1 MKMVQVTSCLLLQV
15 ILWQPL
21 RRKGSLLVLRRGWEA
36 VSRLLYT
43 DCPLIVPVLSGYS
56 IRYRKSKPHIL
67 NPYGKKLDRP
77 NVQQTKMTYFI
88 IMSLSRSTSFLEA
101 TQWLDQ
107 AGQNLNSGRKINDS
121 GNFIWCFYLGWLN
134 FGRLEALGKPRNI
147 TFFVVWWTD
156 IG

>member
-1 MKMVQVTSCLLLQV
+1 MKMVQVTSCTLLQV

-21 RRKGSLLVLRRGWEA
+21 RRKGSLFSPSQRVRSCQQA
-36 VSRLLYT
+36 SLYGLPFDST
-43 DCPLIVPVLSGYS
+43 SLIRVFY
-56 IRYRKSKPHIL
+56 RYRNSKPHIL

-147 TFFVVWWTD
+147 TLFVVWWTD